1 MTIRDVILLI
11 ALVVS
16 VPLSFLRP
24 VYGVAVWTVMAFA
37 NPQSFGWGLLN
48 QYQPAMLIAIPT
60 ILGWLVFCRTL
71 GALRNRE
78 VALLLALLFW
88 FLLTTLNSIYD
99 PSFADK
105 SANAWYRLNVVLK
118 ILVMVGVTIAV
129 SDRWGR
135 LRCLVL
141 SIAGSF
147 AFLVLK
153 NLPIMILS
161 NGASRVYGPD
171 HSMIA
176 DNNDF
181 ALALNMA
188 LPFFFFLA
196 KTEPNRRVRLLM
208 GFLFLATIPAVF
220 FTYSRGGFV
229 GLLAVLGFLLM
240 KSKQKLILIPV
251 MLMTLAFGA
260 LFTPQAWQ
268 DRMSLTQSDK
278 LLDAS
283 ALSRLNAWTYSW
295 RLACDYPIM
304 GGGFDAFTPQLF
316 ARYAPNA
323 QDVHGPHSIYF
334 GVLAEHG
341 FAGLTLYLT
350 LIASCFFSLR
360 RITKMARRIGTPE
373 IADYANMLSLSLVGF
388 MTSGA
393 FLGRAYFDL
402 FFTVVACV
410 AILDHVSRAEWAA
423 KIAESEADVEYV
435 EGPAA
440 FPISTGAACA

>member
-1 MTIRDVILLI
+1 M
-11 ALVVS
+11 
-16 VPLSFLRP
+16 
-24 VYGVAVWTVMAFA
+24 Y
-37 NPQSFGWGLLN
+37 
-48 QYQPAMLIAIPT
+48 
-60 ILGWLVFCRTL
+60 
-71 GALRNRE
+71 
-78 VALLLALLFW
+78 
-88 FLLTTLNSIYD
+88 
-99 PSFADK
+99 K

-153 NLPIMILS
+153 NLPVMILS

-188 LPFFFFLA
+188 LPFFFSLA
-196 KTEPNRRVRLLM
+196 RTEPNRRVRLFM

-229 GLLAVLGFLLM
+229 GLLAVLGVLLM

-251 MLMTLAFGA
+251 MLMVLAFGA

-283 ALSRLNAWTYSW
+283 ALSRLNA
-295 RLACDYPIM
+295 
-304 GGGFDAFTPQLF
+304 
-316 ARYAPNA
+316 
-323 QDVHGPHSIYF
+323 
-334 GVLAEHG
+334 
-341 FAGLTLYLT
+341 
-350 LIASCFFSLR
+350 
-360 RITKMARRIGTPE
+360 
-373 IADYANMLSLSLVGF
+373 
-388 MTSGA
+388 
-393 FLGRAYFDL
+393 
-402 FFTVVACV
+402 
-410 AILDHVSRAEWAA
+410 
-423 KIAESEADVEYV
+423 
-435 EGPAA
+435 
-440 FPISTGAACA
+440 